1 MSNGD
6 DEPAGGDNDSAD
18 GDAAPADGGDQPA
31 AESDT
36 EPEETAD
43 VGAFE
48 SRLEAVEEALEAA
61 ETEADLDTVEAD
73 ADGIESD
80 LEAAEFPVPEPEDDE
95 DDPED
100 PKEPLEDRLGD
111 VRDGIEDERGPYG
124 EDIKTEADDIA
135 GTIRSTRWTRDGKPA
150 VAEAVASFLE
160 AAGETLDETFAVDDD
175 TEESEETDTDPLAG
189 AVESVGAAAAD
200 GRLDADEDAET
211 IATLLDTVGDLESDL
226 EDAEEWGDLE
236 IAEQLSREGFY
247 DRLTS
252 ENRKDFPP
260 ELGVVRIAEAEND
273 PERILMAMES
283 LDSDFMEENCLDALR
298 RLGSEEA
305 YEPVSALA
313 KRRDVPAIEVLGKIG
328 DERAVDMLVDFVDS
342 GNPPLQK
349 ATLRALGEIGSEEAS
364 QPIATAL
371 ADPEPAVRSAAAR
384 ALGLV
389 GDTRAIEPLSDRLD
403 DEGESDRVRASA
415 AWALVRIG
423 TARALEA
430 AAAHDDDRVY
440 TVQLEAEKAR
450 DATV

>member
-6 DEPAGGDNDSAD
+6 DEPAD
-18 GDAAPADGGDQPA
+18 GDQPA
-31 AESDT
+31 AESDAGAA
-36 EPEETAD
+36 ETAD
-43 VGAFE
+43 VEAFE
-48 SRLEAVEEALEAA
+48 SRLEALEEALEAA
-61 ETEADLDTVEAD
+61 ETEADLDAVEAD

-80 LEAAEFPVPEPEDDE
+80 LEAAEFRVPEPEDE
-95 DDPED
+95 EDPED
-100 PKEPLEDRLGD
+100 PAAELGDRLGD
-111 VRDGIEDERGPYG
+111 ARESIEDKRGPYG
-124 EDIKTEADDIA
+124 EDVKSEVDDAA
-135 GTIRSTRWTRDGKPA
+135 GTIRDTRWTRDGTPA

-160 AAGETLDETFAVDDD
+160 TAGEALGEAFTAEDAK
-175 TEESEETDTDPLAG
+175 SGGETDTDALAE
-189 AVESVGAAAAD
+189 AVESVGTTAAD

-211 IATLLDTVGDLESDL
+211 IAALLDAVGDLESGL
-226 EDAEEWGDLE
+226 ADAEEWSDLE
-236 IAEQLSREGFY
+236 ISEQLTREGFY

-273 PERILMAMES
+273 PDRILMAMDA

-364 QPIATAL
+364 QPIANVL
-371 ADPEPAVRSAAAR
+371 VDPDPAVRSAAAR

-389 GDTRAIEPLSDRLD
+389 GDTRAIEPLSDRLAD
-403 DEGESDRVRASA
+403 AEEADRVRASA

-423 TARALEA
+423 TERALEA
-430 AAAHDDDRVY
+430 VAAHDDDRVY
-440 TVQLEAEKAR
+440 AVQREAKKAAN
-450 DATV
+450 ATA